1 MNWRLLIT
9 PPADGAANMALDEV
23 LLHSLLEGGPPTVR
37 LYAWDPPCLSVG
49 TNQPLAAQID
59 TEWCAANGITLVRR
73 PTGGRAV
80 LHDGPAELTY
90 SLTARESDP
99 RVSGGV
105 VESYRKISTG
115 LVLGLAHVGIAARMA
130 VPGEKPAFA
139 TAATATPAAIMAGLR
154 AELAAARSN
163 GRPNPASSD
172 PAGAVCFDEAT
183 DYEITVEGRKV
194 IGSAQTRRN
203 GAILQQGSVLLRA
216 DLGRWARAFRFADEA
231 DRRRAQT
238 RLAVR
243 MAGLAEFAPAPP
255 TFDRVAEALVAGLGE
270 ALDVRLV
277 PGALTPAE
285 DAAWER
291 LRAEKY
297 LSEEWTF
304 RK

>member
-1 MNWRLLIT
+1 
-9 PPADGAANMALDEV
+9 MALDDV

-37 LYAWDPPCLSVG
+37 LYAWKPACLSVG

-80 LHDGPAELTY
+80 LHDGSAELTY
-90 SLTARESDP
+90 SLVARESDP
-99 RVSGGV
+99 RVNGGV

-115 LVLGLAHVGIAARMA
+115 LVLGLAHLGIAARMA
-130 VPGEKPAFA
+130 APGEKPALA
-139 TAATATPAAIMAGLR
+139 TAPGATPAAIMAGLR
-154 AELAAARSN
+154 AELAQARSN

-203 GAILQQGSVLLRA
+203 GGILQQGSVLLQA
-216 DLGRWARAFRFADEA
+216 DLARWARAFRFADEA
-231 DRRRAQT
+231 DRLRAQT

-243 MAGLAEFAPAPP
+243 MAGLDVFAPTPL
-255 TFDRVAEALVAGLGE
+255 TFDGVAGALIAGLSEALAV
-270 ALDVRLV
+270 DLV
-277 PGALTPAE
+277 PGVLTAAE
-285 DAAWER
+285 QDDWAR
-291 LRAEKY
+291 LRANKY
-297 LSEEWTF
+297 AAEEWTF

>member
-1 MNWRLLIT
+1 
-9 PPADGAANMALDEV
+9 MALDEV
-23 LLHSLLEGGPPTVR
+23 LLQSVLAGGPPTVR
-37 LYAWDPPCLSVG
+37 IYGWLPPCLSVG

-59 TEWCAANGITLVRR
+59 TDWCAAEGITLVRR

-90 SLTARESDP
+90 SLTALESDP

-115 LVLGLAHVGIAARMA
+115 LVLGLAHLGLVARMA
-130 VPGEKPAFA
+130 APAEKVAVGA
-139 TAATATPAAIMAGLR
+139 TAAAATPATIMADLR

-163 GRPNPASSD
+163 GRPNPANND

-183 DYEITVEGRKV
+183 DYEITIEGRKV
-194 IGSAQTRRN
+194 IGSAQTRRG
-203 GAILQQGSVLLRA
+203 GAILQQGSVLLQA
-216 DLGRWARAFRFADEA
+216 DLARWARAFRFASEA
-231 DRRRAQT
+231 DRLKAQT

-255 TFDRVAEALVAGLGE
+255 TFDQTATALVAGLSE
-270 ALDVRLV
+270 ALDVRLA

-285 DAAWER
+285 AAEWTR
-291 LRAEKY
+291 LRLEKY
-297 LSEEWTF
+297 SSDDWTF